1 MADPD
6 ELVNLFASRPEDAA
20 RLDASLEERSPMTEE
35 IDFSLPE
42 DRDVREKLRSLGY
55 VD

>member
-1 MADPD
+1 
-6 ELVNLFASRPEDAA
+6 
-20 RLDASLEERSPMTEE
+20 MTEGV
-35 IDFSLPE
+35 DFSLPE